1 MRLLPAVL
9 VVSALACGPRGV
21 LPEEALRLR
30 VEALAA
36 GGDSLGLAKLAA
48 RQCNHGSATVKVNCY
63 EEYFV
68 SVAGSDRVRLA
79 LGALA
84 ALAKDHPEV
93 ALDGHGYTHVIG
105 IRAWKPNLDVAAVF
119 KGCTGL
125 FQSGCYHGVI
135 QAYLLEGKVG
145 PIDSMRAAN
154 LCDQVAASHTE
165 MWLRFQCVHGLGHGF
180 EMINNWNLPKA
191 LKQCDWLPSP
201 WDRSSC
207 YGGAF
212 MENAV
217 ASMPGGHHT
226 AMHALATEKVFD
238 SSKGVAGGD
247 NHDMPGMVM
256 PKTPDLKAITFKMRD
271 PTDPLYPCSAVD
283 TTYQFAC
290 YQMQGGMI
298 LTGVKGDF
306 ARATAACDRVGP
318 PLLRSQC
325 YLSLGTNASGWT
337 AQNTPLVIKDCL
349 HGDTAY
355 QPFCFVGA
363 VKNYVDVT
371 ANPDDGLA
379 FCRQMEPG
387 VNRDHCYNAVGEEI
401 SVLYRDPDLREKAC
415 LKAGGDGEAMCRIGA
430 QLPEKHEKR

>member
-1 MRLLPAVL
+1 MRRLFLTLLVAGA
-9 VVSALACGPRGV
+9 SACGARGA
-21 LPEEALRLR
+21 LSQEEMRTRVDAL
-30 VEALAA
+30 VAQ
-36 GGDSLGLAKLAA
+36 GDSFGLARLAA
-48 RQCNHGSATVKVNCY
+48 RQCNQGPASGKVTCY

-105 IRAWKPNLDVAAVF
+105 IRAWKPDLDVATVF
-119 KGCTGL
+119 KACTGL

-135 QAYLLEGKVG
+135 QAYLLGGKDG
-145 PIDSMRAAN
+145 PIDSARAAS
-154 LCDQVAASHTE
+154 LCDQVAVSRTE
-165 MWLRFQCVHGLGHGF
+165 LWLRFQCVHGLGHGF
-180 EMINNWNLPKA
+180 EMINNWDLPKA
-191 LKQCDWLPSP
+191 LTQCDWLPSL

-226 AMHALATEKVFD
+226 ATHVLATEKALD
-238 SSKGVAGGD
+238 SGKVTAMGD
-247 NHDMPGMVM
+247 DHDMPGMTM
-256 PKTPDLKAITFKMRD
+256 PRTPSLKAITFKMRD
-271 PTDPLYPCSAVD
+271 STDPLYPCSAVD

-298 LTGVKGDF
+298 LTGLRGDF
-306 ARATAACDRVGP
+306 ARATKACDRVGP

-337 AQNTPLVIKDCL
+337 AQNTPLVIRNCSN
-349 HGDTAY
+349 GDPAY

-371 ANPDDGLA
+371 ANPDDGIA
-379 FCRQMEPG
+379 FCRQLEPG
-387 VNRDHCYNAVGEEI
+387 VNRDKCYNAVGEEI
-401 SVLYRDPDLREKAC
+401 SVLYRDPDLRQKAC
-415 LKAGGDGEAMCRIGA
+415 LKAGVDGEVMCRIGA
-430 QLPEKHEKR
+430 QLPARR